1 MQYDFLISCANKPIF
16 ESSWLHRI
24 TLFYYI
30 AFPKPTIE
38 IRKSKPNDSHVNNFN
53 SFIFLWCET
62 SHKRDEKFISMP
74 MIKLCRFEH
83 NLILRLEM
91 FQRLFVFFFLWI
103 WCWPPVSMQL
113 TAIEMSFLLLS
124 IKLILPTMVKGEF

>member
-1 MQYDFLISCANKPIF
+1 MNNIIYVCNTILLFRVLTNQFLKVHDCI
-16 ESSWLHRI
+16 ESLSF
-24 TLFYYI
+24 TFQ
-30 AFPKPTIE
+30 KPTIE

-91 FQRLFVFFFLWI
+91 FQADFSVFFGKI
-103 WCWPPVSMQL
+103 GAGPRSQCS
-113 TAIEMSFLLLS
+113 
-124 IKLILPTMVKGEF
+124 